1 MEKFHLIANEI
12 EKAGGA
18 KYPTVFIAKEI
29 KKMEKTTTDPAT
41 TGGDDM
47 NDFGQDLQE
56 WSLTYNQSLSFGSDF
71 CISTYAYQSS

>member
-18 KYPTVFIAKEI
+18 KYSTVFIAKEI
-29 KKMEKTTTDPAT
+29 KKMEKTKKDSAT
-41 TGGDDM
+41 TGGGDM

-56 WSLTYNQSLSFGSDF
+56 WTLTYNQLLSFGSDLVH
-71 CISTYAYQSS
+71 II